1 MSNLGKAAQPRRFY
15 HHVLNGGTLTPEN
28 VSLMVQTIEE
38 LEAEN
43 ARNNASID
51 ALKLGLNELAAIAKE
66 RADRIEELEAENARM
81 VVEKNRAIAASIEEM
96 EASIKWVDEVY
107 PSRIEAGGA
116 GIEITWAEFNAMQ
129 RALGVKVD
137 ARIGDQ
143 EGRAGHNHKLRVRA
157 QAAESRA
164 EAAEAKLAAARN
176 DALEDAAKACDDEVD
191 RVEDAIK
198 WGGAKPYIKRCEA
211 AAYAMRDRSAAIR
224 AMKST
229 SQT

>member
-1 MSNLGKAAQPRRFY
+1 MSDLGKAAQARRFY
-15 HHVLNGGTLTPEN
+15 HHVLNGGKLTPEN
-28 VSLMVQTIEE
+28 VSHMVQTIEE

-66 RADRIEELEAENARM
+66 RADRIEELEAENALIKDREKHRNDERIEALNSSARQAQKIARLEEENARLAA
-81 VVEKNRAIAASIEEM
+81 EKNRAIADNL
-96 EASIKWVDEVY
+96 EADLMREKEK
-107 PSRIEAGGA
+107 R
-116 GIEITWAEFNAMQ
+116 
-129 RALGVKVD
+129 RAD
-137 ARIGDQ
+137 T
-143 EGRAGHNHKLRVRA
+143 
-157 QAAESRA
+157 
-164 EAAEAKLAAARN
+164 AEAKLATARN

>member
-1 MSNLGKAAQPRRFY
+1 MSDLGKAAQARRFY
-15 HHVLNGGTLTPEN
+15 HHVLNGGKLTPEN
-28 VSLMVQTIEE
+28 VSHMVQTIEE

-66 RADRIEELEAENARM
+66 RADRIEELEAENALIKDREKHRNDERIEALNSSARQAQKIARLEAENARM
-81 VVEKNRAIAASIEEM
+81 VVEKNRAIADSL
-96 EASIKWVDEVY
+96 EADMMREKEK
-107 PSRIEAGGA
+107 R
-116 GIEITWAEFNAMQ
+116 
-129 RALGVKVD
+129 
-137 ARIGDQ
+137 
-143 EGRAGHNHKLRVRA
+143 
-157 QAAESRA
+157 RA
-164 EAAEAKLAAARN
+164 EAAEAKLATARN

-224 AMKST
+224 ALKST

>member
-1 MSNLGKAAQPRRFY
+1 
-15 HHVLNGGTLTPEN
+15 
-28 VSLMVQTIEE
+28 MVQTIEE

-43 ARNNASID
+43 ARNNASVD
-51 ALKLGLNELAAIAKE
+51 ALKLGLNELVAIAKKE
-66 RADRIEELEAENARM
+66 RADRTEELEAENARM

-129 RALGVKVD
+129 RALGVGGVD

-176 DALEDAAKACDDEVD
+176 DAPEDAKACDDEVD
-191 RVEDAIK
+191 RVEDAIAS
-198 WGGAKPYIKRCEA
+198 G
-211 AAYAMRDRSAAIR
+211 RDNAIH
-224 AMKST
+224 
-229 SQT
+229 QTV

>member
-15 HHVLNGGTLTPEN
+15 HHVLNGGELTSEN

-198 WGGAKPYIKRCEA
+198 WGGTTPYIKRCEA
-211 AAYAMRDRSAAIR
+211 AAYAMRDRAAAIR

>member
-66 RADRIEELEAENARM
+66 RADRIEELEAERDTWIETARLHCTA
-81 VVEKNRAIAASIEEM
+81 EAAFLE
-96 EASIKWVDEVY
+96 WL
-107 PSRIEAGGA
+107 REAGEHMHDVGVTICDD
-116 GIEITWAEFNAMQ
+116 GIDSGEVLTAKVPECA
-129 RALGVKVD
+129 ALLK
-137 ARIGDQ
+137 A
-143 EGRAGHNHKLRVRA
+143 
-157 QAAESRA
+157 RA
-164 EAAEAKLAAARN
+164 ETAEAKLATARN

-198 WGGAKPYIKRCEA
+198 WGGTTPYIKRCEA

-224 AMKST
+224 ALKST